1 MVYEVKPH
9 DEEPNVLVGLRIFLA
24 GTIDMGKSV
33 DWQHGFINW
42 LKDWSKNNLN
52 ATYIVYNPRRDK
64 WEGFDDDKKE
74 LDYQIKW
81 ELNHLEASD
90 MIIMNILGDSK
101 SPITLLELGL
111 FAKSGKLT
119 VCCESEFYRYD
130 NVKTVC
136 DRYSVEMFNSLNE
149 CFKTKRII

>member
-9 DEEPNVLVGLRIFLA
+9 DKEPNVLVGLRIFLA
-24 GTIDMGKSV
+24 GTIDMGNSV
-33 DWQHGFINW
+33 DWQYSFINW
-42 LKDWSKNNLN
+42 LRDTFKEG
-52 ATYIVYNPRRDK
+52 TYIVYNPRRDK
-64 WEGFDDDKKE
+64 GFDDDKKE

-119 VCCESEFYRYD
+119 VCCEPEFYRYD
-130 NVKTVC
+130 NIKAVC
-136 DRYSVEMFNSLNE
+136 DRYSVEMFNSLAE
-149 CFKTKRII
+149 CFKTKHII

>member
-1 MVYEVKPH
+1 MK
-9 DEEPNVLVGLRIFLA
+9 DNV
-24 GTIDMGKSV
+24 D
-33 DWQHGFINW
+33 
-42 LKDWSKNNLN
+42 

-64 WEGFDDDKKE
+64 GFDDDKKE

-119 VCCESEFYRYD
+119 VCCEPEFYRYD
-130 NVKTVC
+130 NVKVVC
-136 DRYSVEMFNSLNE
+136 DRYSVPMFNSLAE
-149 CFKTKRII
+149 CFKTKHII

>member
-24 GTIDMGKSV
+24 GTIDMGNSV
-33 DWQHGFINW
+33 DWQRGFVNW
-42 LKDWSKNNLN
+42 LRDTFKEG
-52 ATYIVYNPRRDK
+52 TYIVYNPRRDK
-64 WEGFDDDKKE
+64 GFDDDKKE

-90 MIIMNILGDSK
+90 MIIMNFLGDSK
-101 SPITLLELGL
+101 SPVTLLELGL

-119 VCCESEFYRYD
+119 VCCEPEFYRYD
-130 NVKTVC
+130 NVKAVC
-136 DRYSVEMFNSLNE
+136 DRYGVEMFNSLAE
-149 CFKTKRII
+149 CFKTKHII